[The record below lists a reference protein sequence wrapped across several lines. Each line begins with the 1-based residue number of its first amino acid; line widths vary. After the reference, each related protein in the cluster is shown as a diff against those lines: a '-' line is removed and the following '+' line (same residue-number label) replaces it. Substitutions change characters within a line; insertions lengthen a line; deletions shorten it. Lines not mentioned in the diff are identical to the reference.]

1 MAEQSQSVTGADAQP
16 AVNLPPESAELK
28 GSLRSALPFVLIALA
43 LYAGIYVATE
53 LLIARHALRNRF
65 YMVKTAPHIR
75 YDYVILGASHAVVLD
90 NRDMNARLEQISG
103 ATILNLSTVGGGITV
118 NRLLLDYFLA
128 AHQTASVVH
137 VLDSFPFYS
146 RQWNEERL
154 RDAKLF
160 QRAPWDPTLA
170 WLLVRKAA
178 IRPLALDYTVALDY
192 ILGFSKINNPDRFAP
207 DLHDQEGPRFERVY
221 RPVEQID
228 RQRIAYLYPKNIEE
242 TSLRDNPYL
251 AEFEGLIGDL
261 QERNI
266 RFVVIRPP
274 IPERIYRMIP
284 NERQFD
290 AALKALLERH
300 GVELHDFSAVNNDP
314 RFFFDSDHLNQA
326 GVLSFF
332 ENHLKDVLTPGGG
345 SE

>member
-1 MAEQSQSVTGADAQP
+1 MTTQSQTVTGFPPQPPKNPAQ
-16 AVNLPPESAELK
+16 ELK
-28 GSLRSALPFVLIALA
+28 EPRGFLRSAVPFVLIALA

-65 YMVKTAPHIR
+65 YMVKTAPRAH
-75 YDYVILGASHAVVLD
+75 YDYVILGASHAVVFD
-90 NRDMNARLEQISG
+90 NRDMNARLEQVTG

-128 AHQTASVVH
+128 AHQTAAVVY

-160 QRAPWDPTLA
+160 QRAPWDPALA

-178 IRPLALDYTVALDY
+178 TRPAVVDYSVALDY

-228 RQRIAYLYPKNIEE
+228 RQRIAFLYPTNIEE
-242 TSLRDNPYL
+242 TSLRENPYL

-266 RFVVIRPP
+266 RFIVIRPP

-284 NERQFD
+284 NETQFD
-290 AALKALLERH
+290 AVLKALLERH
-300 GVELHDFSAVNNDP
+300 GVELHDFSSVNNEP

-326 GVLSFF
+326 GVLSLF
-332 ENHLKDVLTPGGG
+332 ENHLKDVLTPAGR